1 MRRNV
6 SLSFFCAKIG
16 IISIYIY
23 KYNFSKGMVIVEEG
37 YLGLFSIEYLS
48 SVTAM
53 VMAVNLITQIIKE
66 IFLIGNVDKRVPK
79 ILNLATSFFVVSLH
93 HINVF
98 INDGKTFH
106 NSILELVFLIILNT
120 FLIAGLAMGNYK
132 VLGLTKE
139 RNIKEMQENR

>member
-1 MRRNV
+1 M
-6 SLSFFCAKIG
+6 
-16 IISIYIY
+16 
-23 KYNFSKGMVIVEEG
+23 EEG

-53 VMAVNLITQIIKE
+53 VMAVNLITQIVKE
-66 IFLIGNVDKRVPK
+66 IFLMNNVDKRAPK

-106 NSILELVFLIILNT
+106 NSILELAFLIVLNT

-139 RNIKEMQENR
+139 RNIKIMKDNK

>member
-1 MRRNV
+1 MEDG
-6 SLSFFCAKIG
+6 S
-16 IISIYIY
+16 
-23 KYNFSKGMVIVEEG
+23 
-37 YLGLFSIEYLS
+37 LGLFSIEYLS

-66 IFLIGNVDKRVPK
+66 ICLIKNQDKRIPK
-79 ILNLATSFFVVSLH
+79 ILNLAISLFVVSLH
-93 HINVF
+93 HISVF
-98 INDGKTFH
+98 LYDSQSFH

-139 RNIKEMQENR
+139 RSLRGKN